1 MFSHVFSCFL
11 MVLDPFHHH
20 FGWQKVWPIPPP
32 LPYGAPV
39 ASPPRATTRN
49 CLFRSVADQLCGDAN
64 EHQSYRERCCEPMLR
79 TYAGPRG
86 GEVIGFRWVFLG
98 SGNSGNAGN
107 LNGGFSN
114 PLNTFRGFPVL
125 TFFQENQSHEEEITE
140 I

>member
-1 MFSHVFSCFL
+1 MFSHGSRSL
-11 MVLDPFHHH
+11 
-20 FGWQKVWPIPPP
+20 PPP
-32 LPYGAPV
+32 FWV
-39 ASPPRATTRN
+39 AKSLANPPTPPLWGPGGFTAARDNQELFVPLGGRSAVRRCQRTSELSRA
-49 CLFRSVADQLCGDAN
+49 
-64 EHQSYRERCCEPMLR
+64 MLR